1 MKLATAMHTNSFQ
14 IPFNFDFNLLKSSP
28 ITCPKNVPARF
39 VLRSSH
45 PLLSGGC
52 ACARKYYS
60 SIPVF
65 SETVLR
71 GSAERRST
79 RHNYSTITCAR
90 RTERE
95 QDASTSQPLFMVQI
109 LGYFVAFARISA
121 PVFVIVRDIAK
132 EASKQTRLQLP
143 DGIDETESLC
153 DDNSSAISGEA
164 NTRTADYA
172 SSLRTVGLCLFSAV
186 AFGVG
191 LGFKDGVG
199 KASEF
204 FAGYLLEQSLSV
216 DNLFVFV
223 LIFKYFQVPFSYQ
236 NRVLS
241 YGIAGAIVFRLSL
254 ILLGTATLQRF
265 EAVNLLLA
273 TILLYSSFKLF
284 AEEDEDTDLS
294 DNFIVK
300 TCQKFIPVTSNYD
313 GNRFITTQDGVWKA
327 TPLLLTVAVIELSD
341 IAFAVD
347 SIPAVFGV
355 TRDPFIVFS
364 SNLFAILGLRSYYT
378 LISESM
384 ADLEYLQVAAGLP
397 YGNENGFTQLVH
409 ALSGNLIFLLVPAI
423 AVVLGFI
430 GCKMILDFFGFPHI
444 DRGFPR
450 TGGYVSAVTKAL
462 IKLPPLQLYRYRY
475 ECKTISWHLNVPDQ
489 AASDYYRLNLS
500 TRSHSLMAASAV
512 EEVLPPH
519 LNSTSEPPPL
529 FDGTTRLYI
538 NDQCPFAQRTWIT
551 RNYKGLQDEIKL
563 VPIDLQD
570 RPAWYKEKVYP
581 ENKVPALEHNGKVI
595 GESLDLV
602 KYIDT
607 NFKGPA
613 LSPDVPAL
621 EHNGKVIGESQ
632 DLIKYIDA
640 NFKGPALLP
649 DDPAKKKFAEE
660 LIAYCDTFT
669 KNVWSSFKGD
679 PIKQAGAEFDYLE
692 KALHKFDDGPFFLG
706 QFSEVDIAYIPFVER
721 FQIFFQEEWKYDITS
736 GRPKLAKWIEVLN
749 SHLLTNGIILTKAGV
764 NAMNHI
770 LILFKTFFWHCLL
783 IGLKMNGDATLVLLK

>member
-52 ACARKYYS
+52 SCARKYFN

-71 GSAERRST
+71 GSAVRSSV

-95 QDASTSQPLFMVQI
+95 QDASTSP
-109 LGYFVAFARISA
+109 
-121 PVFVIVRDIAK
+121 K
-132 EASKQTRLQLP
+132 EASKQTRLQSP

-164 NTRTADYA
+164 TTRTADYA

-241 YGIAGAIVFRLSL
+241 YGIAGAIIFRLSL

-384 ADLEYLQVAAGLP
+384 ADLEYLQ
-397 YGNENGFTQLVH
+397 
-409 ALSGNLIFLLVPAI
+409 PAI

-430 GCKMILDFFGFPHI
+430 GCKMILDFFGFHI
-444 DRGFPR
+444 S
-450 TGGYVSAVTKAL
+450 TEVSLGLVATSL
-462 IKLPPLQLYRYRY
+462 
-475 ECKTISWHLNVPDQ
+475 
-489 AASDYYRLNLS
+489 AS
-500 TRSHSLMAASAV
+500 
-512 EEVLPPH
+512 
-519 LNSTSEPPPL
+519 
-529 FDGTTRLYI
+529 G
-538 NDQCPFAQRTWIT
+538 C
-551 RNYKGLQDEIKL
+551 
-563 VPIDLQD
+563 
-570 RPAWYKEKVYP
+570 
-581 ENKVPALEHNGKVI
+581 
-595 GESLDLV
+595 
-602 KYIDT
+602 
-607 NFKGPA
+607 
-613 LSPDVPAL
+613 
-621 EHNGKVIGESQ
+621 
-632 DLIKYIDA
+632 
-640 NFKGPALLP
+640 
-649 DDPAKKKFAEE
+649 
-660 LIAYCDTFT
+660 C
-669 KNVWSSFKGD
+669 
-679 PIKQAGAEFDYLE
+679 
-692 KALHKFDDGPFFLG
+692 
-706 QFSEVDIAYIPFVER
+706 
-721 FQIFFQEEWKYDITS
+721 
-736 GRPKLAKWIEVLN
+736 
-749 SHLLTNGIILTKAGV
+749 
-764 NAMNHI
+764 
-770 LILFKTFFWHCLL
+770 
-783 IGLKMNGDATLVLLK
+783 